1 MLNKVFIST
10 LLVKYFRGCIMAR
23 NTSLTGREVYFDDD
37 DIIVSKTDLKGRL
50 TYCNDVFLSIA
61 GYKEDECLGQQHS
74 MIRHPDMPRCI
85 FQLLWDTI
93 QNGTELF
100 AYVINRGKNGGHY
113 WVYAHVTPSFDTTG
127 KIIGFHSNRRIPNKQ
142 VLKDTIIPLYEKLKS
157 EEDRAGSR
165 KEGLQRSSQLISAML
180 AKQGV
185 EYDEWV
191 LTLGNN
197 RTRLAA

>member
-1 MLNKVFIST
+1 MHCEMFTST
-10 LLVKYFRGCIMAR
+10 LLVKHIRGHIMTR
-23 NTSLTGREVYFDDD
+23 NTSLTGREVYFNDD

-61 GYKEDECLGQQHS
+61 GYTEEECLGQQHS

-85 FQLLWDTI
+85 FKLLWDTI
-93 QNGTELF
+93 QNGTEIF
-100 AYVINRGKNGGHY
+100 AYVINRCKNGDHY

-157 EEDRAGSR
+157 EEDRAGNR
-165 KEGLQRSSQLISAML
+165 KEGLLRSSQMIESML
-180 AKQGV
+180 EEQGM
-185 EYDEWV
+185 EYDEWI
-191 LTLGNN
+191 LTLGKNS
-197 RTRLAA
+197 TRLAA